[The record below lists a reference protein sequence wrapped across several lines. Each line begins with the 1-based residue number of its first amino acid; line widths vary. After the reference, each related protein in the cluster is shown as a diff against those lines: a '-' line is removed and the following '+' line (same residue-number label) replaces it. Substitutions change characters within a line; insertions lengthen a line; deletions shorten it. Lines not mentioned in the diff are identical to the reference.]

1 MFSSASQVQQD
12 GGWWRASFLGKYTE
26 PPPGTGGIMPAP
38 PVPAFLKAAQAN
50 APDETWLVQILEKA
64 EPAAVLRVGERLLRP
79 DWEWSR
85 NGWLLAQPPNAWT
98 VLQQEQQ
105 QKNSQQQEGSQQ
117 QQQQREGSQQQEQKA
132 QQEQQEAPP
141 DDTPPDEEQKLE
153 SSEAVTTR
161 GAGGDG
167 DGEGGATENDL
178 SVDSAAAG
186 ATTNGE
192 GEDEEAAVPPVPGLK
207 SPRSGTAAY
216 AARDV
221 DGGGGEAA
229 AEGSGAAAEDGEPSS
244 ATAEGGSGGADDA
257 KPAEDDASVMASA
270 ASAAGGELAAP
281 PRGRW
286 VFRSDLVKLSP
297 SEIDRKLWKGAA
309 AQGWLVV
316 EACRNGHK
324 HNMWRFCSPKGVAY
338 RSRAD
343 ALGGLNPLSFG
354 EPSPMPAGG
363 ASIAAGYGGER
374 HGMHGAGLGFGGG
387 DGRVVGAPHTIHP
400 RQWARVGMG
409 VEVRLPEPLF
419 RGAWWEA
426 VILEV
431 GQQACHV
438 RVTAFAARD
447 GAEER
452 LDEWV
457 PWNRT
462 RPAPPAPP
470 SDFLVG
476 TRFGEP
482 VEVWWADGWW
492 EATLVAIARPS
503 AQGVGCDAAD
513 EAAKVEEEAEEV
525 QEVEEEVAEA
535 EDDVEDAEEEVE
547 VEEMEVATDANDC
560 KADDDE
566 GSACPGEAAKQ
577 GGAKE
582 EAEADMKDAVEEGW
596 RVGLRGGYRSVA
608 EALEGSS
615 GSAATA
621 VPSQAAADETGE
633 ESAAAVTAGE
643 GEGEG
648 EGDEREGEEAATS
661 TSPSK
666 IVARRSRRTSGG
678 ANGSSGSKNHHTD
691 GNGNGG
697 CDRQLAL
704 VHSLPRDELMPELP
718 PWGETVAIVTRRSIR
733 MQRHVV
739 APSLLRPGWR
749 WNGGWS
755 APCVAAWP
763 PPPKPPP
770 KQLTAGASLAPPPVN
785 IPPAPSKEALAA
797 AAAAAAAAEQAAAAG
812 AAMPSPDGSGCE
824 AA

>member
-1 MFSSASQVQQD
+1 
-12 GGWWRASFLGKYTE
+12 
-26 PPPGTGGIMPAP
+26 
-38 PVPAFLKAAQAN
+38 
-50 APDETWLVQILEKA
+50 
-64 EPAAVLRVGERLLRP
+64 
-79 DWEWSR
+79 
-85 NGWLLAQPPNAWT
+85 
-98 VLQQEQQ
+98 
-105 QKNSQQQEGSQQ
+105 
-117 QQQQREGSQQQEQKA
+117 
-132 QQEQQEAPP
+132 
-141 DDTPPDEEQKLE
+141 
-153 SSEAVTTR
+153 
-161 GAGGDG
+161 
-167 DGEGGATENDL
+167 
-178 SVDSAAAG
+178 
-186 ATTNGE
+186 
-192 GEDEEAAVPPVPGLK
+192 
-207 SPRSGTAAY
+207 
-216 AARDV
+216 
-221 DGGGGEAA
+221 
-229 AEGSGAAAEDGEPSS
+229 
-244 ATAEGGSGGADDA
+244 
-257 KPAEDDASVMASA
+257 MASA

-462 RPAPPAPP
+462 RWRRRRRRPTFGRDEVWRAGGGVVGGR
-470 SDFLVG
+470 LVG
-476 TRFGEP
+476 SD
-482 VEVWWADGWW
+482 A
-492 EATLVAIARPS
+492 AAIARPS

-525 QEVEEEVAEA
+525 EVVEEEVAEA

-547 VEEMEVATDANDC
+547 VEEMEAATDANDC

-648 EGDEREGEEAATS
+648 EGDEREERRQRPPPLLPKCRPSLSPHERRRKRQQRQQEPPYGRQRQRRLRQAACACTFAS
-661 TSPSK
+661 
-666 IVARRSRRTSGG
+666 
-678 ANGSSGSKNHHTD
+678 
-691 GNGNGG
+691 
-697 CDRQLAL
+697 
-704 VHSLPRDELMPELP
+704 
-718 PWGETVAIVTRRSIR
+718 TRRADALSCHR
-733 MQRHVV
+733 GERRW
-739 APSLLRPGWR
+739 PS
-749 WNGGWS
+749 
-755 APCVAAWP
+755 
-763 PPPKPPP
+763 
-770 KQLTAGASLAPPPVN
+770 
-785 IPPAPSKEALAA
+785 
-797 AAAAAAAAEQAAAAG
+797 
-812 AAMPSPDGSGCE
+812 
-824 AA
+824 